1 MRDLRKRLEA
11 VVDESRR
18 IRARLE
24 DADVPELRRRAPLAS
39 DDGRLVTRT
48 DV

>member
-1 MRDLRKRLEA
+1 MRDLRERLEA

-39 DDGRLVTRT
+39 DDGHLLTRT